1 MYKRSPLEKRLR
13 LKKGCKVWQFWAY
26 DYAGKRYEAT
36 THQTD
41 WKAALDS
48 AHNIE
53 RERAAGPVAKP
64 VKGPCTLE
72 GAFAL
77 LAGHDV
83 LSNARPNTVRFHN
96 DRKAHLLRLLPN
108 TVADINLDAYTIA
121 RLAEKADRHTI
132 QKEHRVLRQA
142 LRLAGYDVSKYK
154 VAGFIAS
161 KQFYAPGDVWLEEVA
176 HILALLDELDPTRRD
191 DVLTYV
197 NTGLRRRELLTIT
210 RGRVS
215 LKKAELEVDE
225 LDRIT
230 LKTTGAKRVLP
241 LNDTMVAL
249 LTRRVQ
255 GAVGPLFTEWH
266 SGNRDINAAWKRARV
281 RLVAKDKDLD
291 ETLPHRL
298 TFNDLR
304 RTFCSLMRNAGVSFE
319 DCADLLGHED
329 ITMVRQVYGRAAKKT
344 LKAAIAK
351 MPAMDYGT
359 PAIPDCS
366 RSGQLAA
373 NDA

>member
-1 MYKRSPLEKRLR
+1 VEKRSPLKKRLR
-13 LKKGCKVWQFWAY
+13 KRKGCKVWTFWGY
-26 DYAGKRYEAT
+26 DYQGVRYETT

-41 WKAALDS
+41 FEAALN
-48 AHNIE
+48 AAKTIE

-64 VKGPCTLE
+64 VKGPCTLA

-83 LSNARPNTVRFHN
+83 LSNARPNTVRFHT
-96 DRKAHLLRLLPN
+96 DRAAHLLRLLPSN
-108 TVADINLDAYTIA
+108 VADINLDAYTIA
-121 RLAEKADRHTI
+121 RLGEGADRHTI

-154 VAGFIAS
+154 VAGFVNS
-161 KQFYAPGDVWLEEVA
+161 KHFYTPGDSWLEEVV
-176 HILALLDELDPTRRD
+176 HIFALLDELDPTRRD
-191 DVLTYV
+191 DVLAYV

-210 RGRVS
+210 RGRVN
-215 LKKAELEVDE
+215 LTKRELYVDE

-241 LNDTMVAL
+241 LNDVMVSV
-249 LTRRVQ
+249 LTRRTD
-255 GAVGPLFTEWH
+255 GFSEWH
-266 SGNRDINAAWKRARV
+266 SGNRDINAAWKRARAK
-281 RLVAKDKDLD
+281 LVAADADLD
-291 ETLPHRL
+291 ETLPARL

-329 ITMVRQVYGRAAKKT
+329 ITMVRQVYGRAASKT

-351 MPAMDYGT
+351 MPSMSYDPGNTRSTCEVGSAA
-359 PAIPDCS
+359 PAP
-366 RSGQLAA
+366 
-373 NDA
+373 

>member
-1 MYKRSPLEKRLR
+1 VEKRSPLKKRLR
-13 LKKGCKVWQFWAY
+13 KRKGCKVYTFWGY
-26 DYAGKRYEAT
+26 DYQGVRYETT

-41 WKAALDS
+41 PEAALE
-48 AHNIE
+48 AARKIE
-53 RERAAGPVAKP
+53 RERAAGPVAV
-64 VKGPCTLE
+64 VKGPGTLA
-72 GAFAL
+72 GAFAKL
-77 LAGHDV
+77 TENEV
-83 LSNARPNTVRFHN
+83 LKASRPNTIRFHN
-96 DRKAHLLRLLPN
+96 DRRAHLVRLLPDV
-108 TVADINLDAYTIA
+108 VADIDLTAYTLT
-121 RLAEKADRHTI
+121 RLAESADRHTI

-142 LRLAGYDVSKYK
+142 LRLAGHDVSKLK
-154 VAGFIAS
+154 IDGFISS
-161 KQFYAPGDVWLEEVA
+161 KHFYAPGDVWLEEVG

-191 DVLTYV
+191 DVMTFV

-255 GAVGPLFTEWH
+255 GASGPLFSEWH
-266 SGNRDINAAWKRARV
+266 SGNRDLNSAWKRARAK
-281 RLVAKDKDLD
+281 LVSNDADLD
-291 ETLPHRL
+291 ETLPRRL

-344 LKAAIAK
+344 LKAAIRK
-351 MPAMDYGT
+351 MPAMDYVQGNT
-359 PAIPDCS
+359 RPIGEAGEPAPTT
-366 RSGQLAA
+366 
-373 NDA
+373 